1 MVVSII
7 GGPVLKSGVVVP
19 IVVVSV
25 DRLVVVD
32 WVVALVNL
40 VPGLYVN
47 SSGARTLVGGAS
59 AIKNEHHL

>member
-1 MVVSII
+1 M
-7 GGPVLKSGVVVP
+7 L
-19 IVVVSV
+19 IVVESV

-47 SSGARTLVGGAS
+47 SSGARTLVGAS
-59 AIKNEHHL
+59 AIKNKHHWQ